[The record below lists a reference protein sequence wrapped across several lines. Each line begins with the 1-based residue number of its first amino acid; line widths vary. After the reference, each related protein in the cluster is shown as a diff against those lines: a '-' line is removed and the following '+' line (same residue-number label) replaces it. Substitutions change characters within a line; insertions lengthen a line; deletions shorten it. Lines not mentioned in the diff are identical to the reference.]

1 MARQFPSRSRF
12 LEAAGKNRIVRR
24 RPALEISAAGRS
36 PLAPGVAYS
45 YAVLSMARKPRI
57 LTTEAELYTAA
68 IGALAR
74 RSHSV
79 REMRQYLERRS
90 DDRATAASVLSRLRA
105 EGLVDDARYARQ
117 FARDR
122 SANRRQGPFR
132 IARELRARGVA
143 DTHIAPALEELASQT
158 DESAMIR
165 RRIEIWLRRHA
176 VADPSVLDRAQ
187 TASLYQN
194 LLRAGFPGDRIRA
207 ELRRHGDPSSAVV
220 DEDEEGE

>member
-1 MARQFPSRSRF
+1 
-12 LEAAGKNRIVRR
+12 
-24 RPALEISAAGRS
+24 
-36 PLAPGVAYS
+36 
-45 YAVLSMARKPRI
+45 MARKPRVI
-57 LTTEAELYTAA
+57 STEAELYAAA

-79 REMRQYLERRS
+79 HEMRQYLERHS
-90 DDRATAASVLSRLRA
+90 DDRAMAATVLSRLRA

-122 SANRRQGPFR
+122 SSNRRQGRFR

-143 DTHIAPALEELASQT
+143 DTHIQAALEELASQV
-158 DESAMIR
+158 DEPAMIR
-165 RRIEIWLRRHA
+165 RRIEVWLRRHS
-176 VADPSVLDRAQ
+176 ADPSALDRAQ

-207 ELRRHGDPSSAVV
+207 ELRRHAHPSGPVL
-220 DEDEEGE
+220 DEDGGDG

>member
-1 MARQFPSRSRF
+1 
-12 LEAAGKNRIVRR
+12 
-24 RPALEISAAGRS
+24 
-36 PLAPGVAYS
+36 
-45 YAVLSMARKPRI
+45 MARKPR
-57 LTTEAELYTAA
+57 LLSTEAELYDAA

-90 DDRATAASVLSRLRA
+90 EDREIAASVLARLRA
-105 EGLVDDARYARQ
+105 EGLIDDARYARQ

-122 SANRRQGPFR
+122 SANRRQGRFR
-132 IARELRARGVA
+132 IARELRTRGVA
-143 DTHIAPALEELASQT
+143 DTHIAAAIEELTGQV

-165 RRIEIWLRRHA
+165 RRMEIWLRRHA
-176 VADPSVLDRAQ
+176 ADSSALDRAQ

-207 ELRRHGDPSSAVV
+207 ELRRLGRPSSAIL
-220 DEDEEGE
+220 DRDGENE

>member
-1 MARQFPSRSRF
+1 MIRKSR
-12 LEAAGKNRIVRR
+12 
-24 RPALEISAAGRS
+24 
-36 PLAPGVAYS
+36 
-45 YAVLSMARKPRI
+45 VLSN
-57 LTTEAELYTAA
+57 EADLYAAA

-74 RSHSV
+74 RAHSV
-79 REMRQYLERRS
+79 YEMRQYLERRS
-90 DDRATAASVLSRLRA
+90 DDRAMAASVLSRLGA

-122 SANRRQGPFR
+122 SSNRRQGRFR

-143 DTHIAPALEELASQT
+143 DTHIQAALEELASQA

-176 VADPSVLDRAQ
+176 VADPSALGRSQ

-194 LLRAGFPGDRIRA
+194 LLRAGFPGDKIRA
-207 ELRRHGDPSSAVV
+207 ELRRRGTRSGALL
-220 DEDEEGE
+220 DEDGDDK

>member
-1 MARQFPSRSRF
+1 
-12 LEAAGKNRIVRR
+12 
-24 RPALEISAAGRS
+24 
-36 PLAPGVAYS
+36 
-45 YAVLSMARKPRI
+45 MARKPRLI
-57 LTTEAELYTAA
+57 STEVELYAAA

-74 RSHSV
+74 RAHSV
-79 REMRQYLERRS
+79 HEMRQYLERRS
-90 DDRATAASVLSRLRA
+90 DDRAMAALVLSRLRA

-122 SANRRQGPFR
+122 SSNRRQGRFR

-143 DTHIAPALEELASQT
+143 DTHIAAAIEELASQA

-176 VADPSVLDRAQ
+176 ASDPSALDRAQ
-187 TASLYQN
+187 AASLYQN

-207 ELRRHGDPSSAVV
+207 EMRRRGDPSNALPEA
-220 DEDEEGE
+220 DGEDEE